1 MPADCVF
8 CRIVAGEIPAERLH
22 DDDQVIAIRDI
33 NPQAPTHVLI
43 IPKQH
48 IASMLE
54 PDGTLHLYERIV
66 EVARIL
72 APRLGVADRGFRLLV
87 NTGPEGGQAV
97 PHMHF
102 HLLGGRVMGWPP
114 G

>member
-8 CRIVAGEIPAERLH
+8 CRIIAGEIPAERLH

-33 NPQAPTHVLI
+33 NPQAPTHILI
-43 IPKQH
+43 VPKRH
-48 IASMLE
+48 IVSLMDAE
-54 PDGTLHLYERIV
+54 GTPNLYARIV
-66 EVARIL
+66 EVARTL
-72 APRLGVADRGFRLLV
+72 AQRLGVADRGFRLLV

-97 PHMHF
+97 PHVHF
-102 HLLGGRVMGWPP
+102 HLLGGRMMDWPP

>member
-8 CRIVAGEIPAERLH
+8 CRIIAGEIPAERLH

-33 NPQAPTHVLI
+33 NPQSPTHVLI
-43 IPKQH
+43 IPKEH

-54 PDGTLHLYERIV
+54 PGGTPQLYGRIV

-72 APRLGVADRGFRLLV
+72 AHRLGVSDRGFRLLV

-97 PHMHF
+97 PHVHF
-102 HLLGGRVMGWPP
+102 HLLGGREMGWPP

>member
-8 CRIVAGEIPAERLH
+8 CRIIAGEIPAERLH

-33 NPQAPTHVLI
+33 NPQAPTHILI
-43 IPKQH
+43 VPKH
-48 IASMLE
+48 HLASLMDAE
-54 PDGTLHLYERIV
+54 GTPNLYARIV
-66 EVARIL
+66 EVARTL
-72 APRLGVADRGFRLLV
+72 AQRLGVADRGFRLLV

-97 PHMHF
+97 PHVHF